1 MTFWGKLK
9 SMMGFREASKKKPV
23 VPEDSNV
30 GERKHPYEECH
41 PEDEEDKPDPGTQE
55 QYKAKVQRPYED
67 IDVDFKPEN
76 PEAKD
81 SNNSRLSQKPGEL
94 NYVDVEFT
102 KPKKKK
108 KKSKKEKEQ
117 DSSDIPQ
124 PSVEYSEVIV
134 KNSTPSLK

>member
-1 MTFWGKLK
+1 
-9 SMMGFREASKKKPV
+9 MGGSASKKKPV

-81 SNNSRLSQKPGEL
+81 SNNSSPG
-94 NYVDVEFT
+94 NWT
-102 KPKKKK
+102 M
-108 KKSKKEKEQ
+108 
-117 DSSDIPQ
+117 
-124 PSVEYSEVIV
+124 
-134 KNSTPSLK
+134 